1 MATKKQQ
8 VFAGLFAPNATLLCI
23 FISLSAPGLHKKYW
37 QSANCQSIYFVA
49 PCFQVQTMCNSCRRT
64 LTISAITDFNIT
76 RLATSSLLTDEN
88 FLSSVTSQVKHDSI
102 EWKHCTAMYLL
113 LACEEDIRLYLI
125 LIIITITEQFVDI
138 VQEEYVAQK
147 RKQAKIKK
155 NRLHITF

>member
-1 MATKKQQ
+1 
-8 VFAGLFAPNATLLCI
+8 
-23 FISLSAPGLHKKYW
+23 
-37 QSANCQSIYFVA
+37 
-49 PCFQVQTMCNSCRRT
+49 
-64 LTISAITDFNIT
+64 
-76 RLATSSLLTDEN
+76 
-88 FLSSVTSQVKHDSI
+88 
-102 EWKHCTAMYLL
+102 MYLL